1 MASELIS
8 SDTMKTV
15 KGTWAKVGTMMIVS
29 HVLSTY
35 LQNNGQGLFN
45 QGWIQASLFTLIG
58 FNVYEVIVSQMLQVD
73 VDGEELQSVIDD
85 TLKVGTMLIVST
97 ALKGAMNG
105 TSEFTDKWI
114 KSTMY
119 TLVGFAGYRL
129 VTQKI
134 VPEVD
139 ESYKSAIH
147 TQVQFIT
154 MFAISRLLSG
164 EPFDDSFINSSLY
177 TLIGF
182 ASYDLVVS
190 KF

>member
-1 MASELIS
+1 
-8 SDTMKTV
+8 
-15 KGTWAKVGTMMIVS
+15 
-29 HVLSTY
+29 
-35 LQNNGQGLFN
+35 
-45 QGWIQASLFTLIG
+45 
-58 FNVYEVIVSQMLQVD
+58 
-73 VDGEELQSVIDD
+73 
-85 TLKVGTMLIVST
+85 
-97 ALKGAMNG
+97 MNG